1 MVKQLHKRTAK
12 EKEKILLDIQ
22 RIGVTIGCRKHNLSK
37 SLYYEWLRR
46 YNAHGLEGLE
56 DRRKVDTDAQIKKL
70 EKEIRML
77 KELVAEKELE
87 SRMKDE
93 LLKKSMH
100 NGRKKENSPV
110 L

>member
-1 MVKQLHKRTAK
+1 MLMVKQLHKRTAK
-12 EKEKILLDIQ
+12 EKEKILLDIE
-22 RIGVTIGCRKHNLSK
+22 RIGVTIGCRKHNLSR

-46 YNAHGLEGLE
+46 YSAHGLDGLE

-93 LLKKSMH
+93 LLKKKH
-100 NGRKKENSPV
+100 AQWAKKGK
-110 L
+110 

>member
-1 MVKQLHKRTAK
+1 MLMVKHHHKRTAQ
-12 EKEKILLDIQ
+12 EKEKILLDIK
-22 RIGVTIGCRKHNLSK
+22 RLGVTIGCRKHNVSK
-37 SLYYEWLRR
+37 TLYYYWLNR

-56 DRRKVDTDAQIKKL
+56 DRRKINADVQIKKL

-93 LLKKSMH
+93 LLKKKHAQWS
-100 NGRKKENSPV
+100 KKGK
-110 L
+110 